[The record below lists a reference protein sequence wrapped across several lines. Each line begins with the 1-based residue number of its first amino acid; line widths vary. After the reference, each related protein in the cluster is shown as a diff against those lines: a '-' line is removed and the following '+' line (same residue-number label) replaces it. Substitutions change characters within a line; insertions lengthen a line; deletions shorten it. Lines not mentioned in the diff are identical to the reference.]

1 MSKVD
6 IISLVCEKLDNNC
19 IADAKK
25 IINKQYPFKKTTVN
39 KRSYSK
45 AEMLQIFVRDGF
57 IDRYTGN
64 KLIFPGTLRILSE
77 LMPQEFPYHLNWKMD
92 ACHIAWWQ
100 LSPTIDHILPIAKGG
115 NNEPDNLVCT
125 SMLKNKTKDN
135 FLLDELGWNLF
146 PAGDFE
152 KWDVFPHNVSINLAS
167 L

>member
-1 MSKVD
+1 
-6 IISLVCEKLDNNC
+6 
-19 IADAKK
+19 
-25 IINKQYPFKKTTVN
+25 
-39 KRSYSK
+39 
-45 AEMLQIFVRDGF
+45 MLQIFVRDGF

-100 LSPTIDHILPIAKGG
+100 LSPTIDHILPIARGG

-152 KWDVFPHNVSINLAS
+152 KWDGLINWFIKYVENNRSILNCNYIANWYKPVKHVLNNMRRLSDIYIAH
-167 L
+167 